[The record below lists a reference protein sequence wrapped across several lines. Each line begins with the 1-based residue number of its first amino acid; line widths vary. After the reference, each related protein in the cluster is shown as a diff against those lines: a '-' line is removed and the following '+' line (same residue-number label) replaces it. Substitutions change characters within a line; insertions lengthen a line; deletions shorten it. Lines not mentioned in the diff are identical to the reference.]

1 MNNYRVKIK
10 MIITDFMDLE
20 ADSEEEAILK
30 VTDLL
35 NKCVDNK
42 TNLLKVLTAKPN
54 FLFSAEE
61 IEKK

>member
-10 MIITDFMDLE
+10 MIITDYMDLDVE
-20 ADSEEEAILK
+20 SKEEAILK

-42 TNLLKVLTAKPN
+42 TNLLKVLTSKPN

>member
-10 MIITDFMDLE
+10 MIITDYMDLDAE
-20 ADSEEEAILK
+20 SKEEAILK

-54 FLFSAEE
+54 ILFSAEE